1 MAVKIRRSYKGAA
14 VSTTLDTSGVTSAT
28 QTSIALAT
36 SPSTW
41 PTGKFFVVVAPG
53 TTQEE
58 KMCVTVSGSTLTV
71 VDPAVTSTAASA
83 NGRGVDNT
91 TARSAISGG
100 AVVYPVFTAIDA
112 DEANELTSTYSAQ
125 GHIVYQGASTF
136 TGLGIGTAGQVLK
149 VNSGATAPEWGQVAT
164 AGLADGAV
172 TLAKLASAVA
182 NALVPV
188 GTITAYGGAT
198 APTGWLL
205 CDGSAISGSYTS
217 LIALVGAN
225 TPDLRGRFPMGKTAS
240 GTGSTLLGTGG
251 SNTIAEGNLPA
262 HTHGVGTLDIQTGGA
277 HNHTGTVDA
286 AGSHNHTGTVDAA
299 GGHSHGAGSYGIG
312 DHDHAISGKNTSSTS
327 HTHTGT
333 TTVAAGIS
341 GGTDVLLGTG
351 STVSGSVTGTSAAV
365 GDHQH
370 TFTTSTVGNHQHT
383 FTTSTATAHD
393 HGITGSTASTGS
405 GTDYYQ
411 PFTAVNYIIK
421 HD

>member
-14 VSTTLDTSGVTSAT
+14 ISAVLSSGGVTSAT
-28 QTSIALAT
+28 QTTIALST

-53 TTQEE
+53 TAQEE
-58 KMCVTVSGSTLTV
+58 KMCVTVSGSTMTV
-71 VDPAVTSTAASA
+71 VDPAVTSTSASA

-91 TARSAISGG
+91 TARSAIAGG
-100 AVVYPVFTAIDA
+100 STVYPVFTAVDA
-112 DEANELTSTYSAQ
+112 DEANELTSAYSAQ
-125 GHIVYQGASTF
+125 GHLVYQGASTF

-188 GTITAYGGAT
+188 GTITAYGGSS

-205 CDGSAISGSYTS
+205 CDGTAISGSYTA

-225 TPDLRGRFPMGKTAS
+225 TPDLRGRFPMGKTAA

-251 SNTIAEGNLPA
+251 STTIAEGNLPA
-262 HTHGVGTLDIQTGGA
+262 HTHTINHDHASVTSGGQSQ
-277 HNHTGTVDA
+277 
-286 AGSHNHTGTVDAA
+286 SHNHTVSLSDPGHGHNITDPGHLHGSSATGFLANNGYDWTPPGPLNKDWSYDVPTQSATTGITINSNTTGITV
-299 GGHSHGAGSYGIG
+299 
-312 DHDHAISGKNTSSTS
+312 SSVGNAS
-327 HTHTGT
+327 QDHTHT
-333 TTVAAGIS
+333 V
-341 GGTDVLLGTG
+341 DLPNF
-351 STVSGSVTGTSAAV
+351 TGTS
-365 GDHQH
+365 G
-370 TFTTSTVGNHQHT
+370 
-383 FTTSTATAHD
+383 
-393 HGITGSTASTGS
+393 STGS
-405 GTDYYQ
+405 GTAYFQ
-411 PFTAVNYIIK
+411 PFVAVNYIIK

>member
-53 TTQEE
+53 TAQEE

-71 VDPAVTSTAASA
+71 VDPAVTSTSASA

-149 VNSGATAPEWGQVAT
+149 VNSGATAPEWGQVPT

-182 NALVPV
+182 NFLVPV
-188 GTITAYGGAT
+188 GTITAYAGSS

-205 CDGSAISGSYTS
+205 CDGTAISVSTYPTLHG
-217 LIALVGAN
+217 LVGNN
-225 TPDLRGRFPMGKTAS
+225 TPDLRGRFLLGKTAS
-240 GTGSTLLGTGG
+240 GLGSTLLGTGG
-251 SNTIAEGNLPA
+251 SATISEANLPA
-262 HTHGVGTLDIQTGGA
+262 HTHTI
-277 HNHTGTVDA
+277 N
-286 AGSHNHTGTVDAA
+286 
-299 GGHSHGAGSYGIG
+299 
-312 DHDHAISGKNTSSTS
+312 HDHASVTSGGMSANATLTHSVTDPGHTHTINNSIYLFDYQSGTNDSANATNFDSTESTDSSVTGITVANHDVS
-327 HTHTGT
+327 HTHT
-333 TTVAAGIS
+333 V
-341 GGTDVLLGTG
+341 DLPNF
-351 STVSGSVTGTSAAV
+351 TGTS
-365 GDHQH
+365 G
-370 TFTTSTVGNHQHT
+370 
-383 FTTSTATAHD
+383 
-393 HGITGSTASTGS
+393 TGPGS
-405 GTDYYQ
+405 GTAYFQ
-411 PFTAVNYIIK
+411 PFVAVNYIIK